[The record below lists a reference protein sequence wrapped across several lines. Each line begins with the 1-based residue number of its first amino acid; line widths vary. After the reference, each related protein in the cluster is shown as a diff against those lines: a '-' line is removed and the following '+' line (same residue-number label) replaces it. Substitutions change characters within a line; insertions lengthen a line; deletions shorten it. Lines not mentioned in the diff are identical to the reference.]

1 MDKRPIIYSMEQGR
15 SFDVAS
21 SWQDTMVGDSQ
32 IAQAV
37 LGATTTVASG
47 FAASQTATP
56 SLVINLAAGA
66 ILEEA
71 AIDATAYGPLQ
82 ANTNQILQYGSAAA
96 QTVTLSTSG
105 LTAGQS
111 QWALIQVTFA
121 QVDSIAT
128 NDPNGGVLLYYNSS
142 NPSQPFQGPG
152 NSGAQQNTLRSGV
165 ASVTVVYGV
174 AATTGSE
181 VPPSAS
187 AGAVG
192 LYLIDLT
199 FGQTQI
205 TNSEILV
212 AGPSVGANVP
222 SNYPYAPF
230 LAGLLNSHHSGT
242 PGQAPKIN
250 LATETQGVLPANS
263 VVGTI
268 GNGASGYTTLTYT
281 LNSGVTNNTGR
292 PLVIS
297 GTIFLNII
305 TGNSATITVKIDGT
319 AIWEQDVGPFSTGA
333 SSLPTPVYFIAPI
346 GSTYEVDFNTSGGAT
361 VASSTFYSY

>member
-1 MDKRPIIYSMEQGR
+1 
-15 SFDVAS
+15 
-21 SWQDTMVGDSQ
+21 MVGDSQ
-32 IAQAV
+32 IAQTV

-212 AGPSVGANVP
+212 AGPSVGTNVP

-250 LATETQGVLPANS
+250 LATETQGVLPASALVNTLGGGATGYTNITS
-263 VVGTI
+263 TFAVGTV
-268 GNGASGYTTLTYT
+268 YT
-281 LNSGVTNNTGR
+281 NSTGR
-292 PLVIS
+292 PLVVGGYLTYS
-297 GTIFLNII
+297 VPAGQSANMNMDVGGLTINAFQAFN
-305 TGNSATITVKIDGT
+305 TGSATTSFYV
-319 AIWEQDVGPFSTGA
+319 PFY
-333 SSLPTPVYFIAPI
+333 VVVPI
-346 GSTYEVDFNTSGGAT
+346 SATYEVVVTLAGGTT
-361 VASSTFYSY
+361 VSVGSAYTY